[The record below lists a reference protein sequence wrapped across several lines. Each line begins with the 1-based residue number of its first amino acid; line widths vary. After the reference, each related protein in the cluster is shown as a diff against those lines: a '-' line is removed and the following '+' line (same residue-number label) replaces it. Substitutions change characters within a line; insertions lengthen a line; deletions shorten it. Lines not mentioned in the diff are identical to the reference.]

1 MSVEIISE
9 GNYFEKL
16 QDEDFIKYVKRKKNQ
31 KRDFGNLFSFFVTIS
46 SLLTLGSLF
55 VLYVTEIVIAVDSVV
70 SLFQK
75 DTRYIDMPSN
85 FLKILNFL

>member
-16 QDEDFIKYVKRKKNQ
+16 QDEDFTKYVKRKKNQ
-31 KRDFGNLFSFFVTIS
+31 KRDFGNLFSFFVTFS

-75 DTRYIDMPSN
+75 DTRYIDMQSN
-85 FLKILNFL
+85 F

>member
-16 QDEDFIKYVKRKKNQ
+16 EDEDFGKYIKRKKNQ
-31 KRDFGNLFSFFVTIS
+31 KRDFGNLFSFFVAFFS
-46 SLLTLGSLF
+46 FLTLGSLF
-55 VLYVTEIVIAVDSVV
+55 ILCITELVIAVDSVI

-75 DTRYIDMPSN
+75 DIRYIDMPSN
-85 FLKILNFL
+85 F